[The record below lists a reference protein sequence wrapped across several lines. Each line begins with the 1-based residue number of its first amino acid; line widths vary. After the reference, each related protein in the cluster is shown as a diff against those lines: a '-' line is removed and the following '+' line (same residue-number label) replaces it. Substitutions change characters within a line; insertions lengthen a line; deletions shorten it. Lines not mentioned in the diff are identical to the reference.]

1 MWRGSCQNF
10 PGKLRQ
16 GTHLQLVSHLEVSAD
31 PISRGHP
38 SGLSIASSGC
48 RCPLEDPPFPS
59 PGLPSFTPEDQGWG
73 LTAAWSRKCSAPAV
87 GSAKL
92 TGHPVGHGPH
102 QSPTAPA
109 ITGGLWNG
117 ENSTSAQLPDFSIS
131 DGPALQPC
139 PDTPSMALGCTCTRH
154 VGAPWGKLFI
164 NSLPDL
170 GGALASGPSSA
181 IRYQQS
187 QVRACPLGPQ
197 QGHCLG

>member
-31 PISRGHP
+31 PISPGHP

-109 ITGGLWNG
+109 ITGDSGMEKIPHQHSCQIFPYLMGLLF
-117 ENSTSAQLPDFSIS
+117 SLALTPLPWPWDAHAP
-131 DGPALQPC
+131 G
-139 PDTPSMALGCTCTRH
+139 TLGH
-154 VGAPWGKLFI
+154 P
-164 NSLPDL
+164 
-170 GGALASGPSSA
+170 GGSYS
-181 IRYQQS
+181 
-187 QVRACPLGPQ
+187 
-197 QGHCLG
+197 